1 MLQFAVP
8 MISVGSNLVYE
19 EPEEGEGESA
29 KLKALL
35 ATNLCDLRRSGR
47 EK

>member
-1 MLQFAVP
+1 MQFAAP

-19 EPEEGEGESA
+19 EPEDEGESA

-35 ATNLCDLRRSGR
+35 ATNLCDLRRSER